1 MDFLQMAGEIL
12 AQFAQQA
19 LPPTALHQIA
29 RASVHSIETSPCG
42 LFANLESE
50 SKEIF
55 DDGNGTADV
64 SIIRTLVDCEEIADA
79 MLHFKDGRIQ
89 YMEIQLYDRI
99 AGWGRLA
106 DAHLE

>member
-1 MDFLQMAGEIL
+1 MARKIL

-19 LPPTALHQIA
+19 LPSTALDQIA
-29 RASVHSIETSPCG
+29 RASVHSVEPNPCG
-42 LFANLESE
+42 LFVNLENGSN
-50 SKEIF
+50 EIF

-64 SIIRTLVDCEEIADA
+64 SIIRTLVDCDEIADA
-79 MLHFKDGRIQ
+79 ILHFKDGRIQ
-89 YMEIQLYDRI
+89 YMEIQLYDDS

>member
-1 MDFLQMAGEIL
+1 MDFLQMVGKIL

-19 LPPTALHQIA
+19 LPSTALDQIA
-29 RASVHSIETSPCG
+29 RASVHSIELSECG
-42 LFANLESE
+42 CFANLEGDSN
-50 SKEIF
+50 EIF

-79 MLHFKDGRIQ
+79 ILHFKDGRIQ
-89 YMEIQLYDRI
+89 YMEIQLYDRS